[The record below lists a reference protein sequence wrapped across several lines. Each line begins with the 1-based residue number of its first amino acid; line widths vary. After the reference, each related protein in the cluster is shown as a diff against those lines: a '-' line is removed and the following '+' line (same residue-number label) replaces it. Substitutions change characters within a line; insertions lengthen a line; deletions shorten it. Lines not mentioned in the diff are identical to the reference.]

1 MRLDEKFSISVI
13 VAVYNDQEVLPELY
27 KRLQIVLQE
36 INVQYEIIF
45 VDDASN
51 DDSYKTLKDIQSS
64 DNRIRI
70 LKLTRNFG
78 QPNAISAGLDQAQ
91 GDIIALIDSDL
102 QDRPEDI
109 PLLIEALFEK
119 GVPMAI
125 ARRKSRKDRPLK
137 KLFSKLFFNATQRFT
152 DLKFGSDLGVFR
164 ALRKELID
172 ELKSIPEKTGTY
184 LSLLYWMGVE
194 YATVDLE
201 RDARY
206 AGKSG
211 YTFAKMCKLT
221 FDRMFSYS
229 MFPIR
234 LATISGAFLSIISIL
249 LGLFY
254 LMQQLFSI
262 VLPGWTTI
270 VVLIL
275 FLFGV
280 NFFILGLFGEYM
292 GRIFIES
299 RGRPKYVI
307 DRFKSSEL
315 WDKK

>member
-1 MRLDEKFSISVI
+1 MRLNEKFSLSVI
-13 VAVYNDQEVLPELY
+13 VAVYNDQEVIEELY
-27 KRLQIVLQE
+27 KRLLVVLNE
-36 INVQYEIIF
+36 INVQHEIIF
-45 VDDASN
+45 VDDASSDN
-51 DDSYKTLKDIQSS
+51 SFETLQKIQSLDS
-64 DNRIRI
+64 RIRL

-78 QPNAISAGLDQAQ
+78 QPNAISAGLDYAQ
-91 GDIIALIDSDL
+91 GDIIVLIDSDL

-109 PLLIEALFEK
+109 PKLIETLFEQN
-119 GVPMAI
+119 VPMAI
-125 ARRKSRKDRPLK
+125 ARRKSRKDSAFK
-137 KLFSKLFFNATQRFT
+137 QFSSKLFFKATQNFT

-184 LSLLYWMGVE
+184 LSLLYWMGIE

-201 RDARY
+201 REARY
-206 AGKSG
+206 AGTSG
-211 YTFAKMCKLT
+211 YTFTKMCKLT
-221 FDRMFSYS
+221 LDRMFSYS

-234 LATISGAFLSIISIL
+234 LATISGAFLSIFSIL

-254 LMQQLFSI
+254 LMQQFFSI

-275 FLFGV
+275 FLFGI

-315 WDKK
+315 WDIK